1 MYRCIDSI
9 GKEQANVTSV
19 KEGLVLFYQGRYY
32 VPPLRAEDNSSAP
45 VIGAPWSPDQTDES
59 PQAALSKY
67 TGSPKDPVLSI
78 RAFAGPMSPSK
89 VRSW

>member
-1 MYRCIDSI
+1 MEDQLKKAGYCFIP
-9 GKEQANVTSV
+9 
-19 KEGLVLFYQGRYY
+19 GRYY
-32 VPPLRAEDNSSAP
+32 VPLLRAEDNSSAP

-89 VRSW
+89 VRS